1 MVSKDID
8 NRMVLEGDSRM
19 PIKQQIKKFEIR
31 NNLAPVFCNRL
42 KQIETVIKTSENSDQ
57 TSTETITN
65 VDKRKRTSR
74 VHKDEARGYL
84 EIEI

>member
-1 MVSKDID
+1 MKMQLALIHLEATFVHARKGILETLHFAKVRTGIMVSKDID

-42 KQIETVIKTSENSDQ
+42 K
-57 TSTETITN
+57 
-65 VDKRKRTSR
+65 
-74 VHKDEARGYL
+74 
-84 EIEI
+84 